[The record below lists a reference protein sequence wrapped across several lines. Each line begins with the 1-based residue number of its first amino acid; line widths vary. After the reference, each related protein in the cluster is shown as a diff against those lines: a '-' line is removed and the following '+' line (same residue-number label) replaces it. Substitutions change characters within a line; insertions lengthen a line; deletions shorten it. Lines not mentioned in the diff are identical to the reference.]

1 MSRFNIGHKS
11 WVIVCDGAK
20 ALFLRN
26 DGDAGLVNLTVVEHQ
41 SQPDEATR
49 DLGSDR
55 PGRVHQSHG
64 ASRSAMEETDW
75 HEQAEA
81 EFLKGVANKV
91 EKLVESREIKAMI
104 LVAPPKALGILRAE
118 LASLPEGIIR
128 AEIDKG
134 LVRLTVSEIEKHLA
148 ALK

>member
-1 MSRFNIGHKS
+1 MSRFSIGHKS

-26 DGDAGLVNLTVVEHQ
+26 DGDAGLVNLTVVDHQ

-55 PGRVHQSHG
+55 PGRVHQSQG
-64 ASRSAMEETDW
+64 AGRSAMEDTDW

-81 EFLKGVANKV
+81 DFLKDVARKV
-91 EKLVESREIKAMI
+91 EQLVNTHEIKAMM
-104 LVAPPKALGILRAE
+104 LVAPPRALGILRSE
-118 LASLPEGIIR
+118 LSGLPAGVLR
-128 AEIDKG
+128 AEVDKD
-134 LVRLTVSEIEKHLA
+134 LVKLTVSEIEKHLA

>member
-81 EFLKGVANKV
+81 EFLKDVAKKV
-91 EKLVESREIKAMI
+91 EKLVESREIEAMI

-128 AEIDKG
+128 AEIDKD
-134 LVRLTVSEIEKHLA
+134 LVKLTVSEIEKHLA

>member
-81 EFLKGVANKV
+81 EFLKDVAKKV

-118 LASLPEGIIR
+118 FASLPEGIIR
-128 AEIDKG
+128 AEIDKD
-134 LVRLTVSEIEKHLA
+134 LVKLTVSEIEKHLA

>member
-91 EKLVESREIKAMI
+91 EKLVESREIEAMI
-104 LVAPPKALGILRAE
+104 LIAPPKALGILRAE

-128 AEIDKG
+128 AEIDKD
-134 LVRLTVSEIEKHLA
+134 LVKLTVSESEKHLA

>member
-1 MSRFNIGHKS
+1 
-11 WVIVCDGAK
+11 
-20 ALFLRN
+20 
-26 DGDAGLVNLTVVEHQ
+26 
-41 SQPDEATR
+41 
-49 DLGSDR
+49 
-55 PGRVHQSHG
+55 
-64 ASRSAMEETDW
+64 MEETDW

-104 LVAPPKALGILRAE
+104 LIAPPKALGILRAE

-128 AEIDKG
+128 AEIDKD
-134 LVRLTVSEIEKHLA
+134 LVKLTVSEIEKHLA

>member
-91 EKLVESREIKAMI
+91 EKLVESREIEAMI

-128 AEIDKG
+128 AEIDKD
-134 LVRLTVSEIEKHLA
+134 LVKLTVSEIEKHLA

>member
-26 DGDAGLVNLTVVEHQ
+26 DGDAGLVNLTVVDHQ
-41 SQPDEATR
+41 SQPDEASR

-55 PGRVHQSHG
+55 PGRVHQSQG
-64 ASRSAMEETDW
+64 TARSAMEDTDW
-75 HEQAEA
+75 HEQAEGD
-81 EFLKGVANKV
+81 FLKDVAKKV
-91 EKLVESREIKAMI
+91 EKLVETHEIKAMI
-104 LVAPPKALGILRAE
+104 LIAPPKAMGVLRAE
-118 LASLPEGIIR
+118 LSSLPEGIIR
-128 AEIDKG
+128 AEIDKD
-134 LVRLTVSEIEKHLA
+134 LVKLTVSEIEKHLA

>member
-1 MSRFNIGHKS
+1 MSRFDIGHKS

-26 DGDAGLVNLTVVEHQ
+26 DGDAGLVNLTVVDHQ

-55 PGRVHQSHG
+55 PGRVHQSQG
-64 ASRSAMEETDW
+64 AGRSAMEDTDW

-81 EFLKGVANKV
+81 DFLKDVAGKIQ
-91 EKLVESREIKAMI
+91 KLVQSHEIKAMI
-104 LVAPPKALGILRAE
+104 LIAPPKALGILRQE
-118 LASLPEGIIR
+118 LASLPDGVVR
-128 AEIDKG
+128 AEVDKD
-134 LVRLTVSEIEKHLA
+134 LVKMTVPEIEKHLA

>member
-104 LVAPPKALGILRAE
+104 LIAPPKALGILRAE

-128 AEIDKG
+128 AEIDKD
-134 LVRLTVSEIEKHLA
+134 LVKLTVSEIEKHLA

>member
-91 EKLVESREIKAMI
+91 EKLVESREIEAMI
-104 LVAPPKALGILRAE
+104 LIAPPKALGILRAE

-128 AEIDKG
+128 AEIDKD
-134 LVRLTVSEIEKHLA
+134 LVKLTVSEIEKHLA

>member
-1 MSRFNIGHKS
+1 MSRFDIGHKS

-26 DGDAGLVNLTVVEHQ
+26 DGDAGLVNLTVVDHL

-49 DLGSDR
+49 DLGSDQ
-55 PGRVHQSHG
+55 PGRVHQSQG
-64 ASRSAMEETDW
+64 AGRSAMEDTDW

-81 EFLKGVANKV
+81 DFLKDVARKV
-91 EKLVESREIKAMI
+91 EQLVNTHEIKAMM
-104 LVAPPKALGILRAE
+104 LVAPPRALGILRSE
-118 LASLPEGIIR
+118 LSGLPAGVLR
-128 AEIDKG
+128 AEVDKD
-134 LVRLTVSEIEKHLA
+134 LVKLTVSEIEKHLA

>member
-1 MSRFNIGHKS
+1 MSRFDIGHKS

-26 DGDAGLVNLTVVEHQ
+26 DGDAGLVNLTVVDHQ

-55 PGRVHQSHG
+55 PGRVHQSQG
-64 ASRSAMEETDW
+64 AGRSAMEDTDW

-81 EFLKGVANKV
+81 DFLKDVAGKI
-91 EKLVESREIKAMI
+91 EKLVQSHEIKAMI
-104 LVAPPKALGILRAE
+104 LVAPPRALGILRPE
-118 LASLPEGIIR
+118 LASLPEGVLR
-128 AEIDKG
+128 AEVDKD
-134 LVRLTVSEIEKHLA
+134 LVKMTVPEIEKHLA
-148 ALK
+148 ALR

>member
-1 MSRFNIGHKS
+1 MSRFSIGHKS

-26 DGDAGLVNLTVVEHQ
+26 DGDAGLVNLTVVAHQ

-55 PGRVHQSHG
+55 PGRVHQSQG
-64 ASRSAMEETDW
+64 AGRSAMEDTDW

-81 EFLKGVANKV
+81 DFLKDVARKV
-91 EKLVESREIKAMI
+91 EQLVSAHEIKAMM
-104 LVAPPKALGILRAE
+104 LVAPPKALGILRSE
-118 LASLPEGIIR
+118 LSGLPAGVLR
-128 AEIDKG
+128 AEVDKD
-134 LVRLTVSEIEKHLA
+134 LVKLTVSEIEKHLA

>member
-1 MSRFNIGHKS
+1 MSRFDIGRKS

-26 DGDAGLVNLTVVEHQ
+26 DGDADLVNLTVVDHQ

-55 PGRVHQSHG
+55 PGRVYQSQG
-64 ASRSAMEETDW
+64 ASRSAMGDTDW
-75 HEQAEA
+75 HEQAE
-81 EFLKGVANKV
+81 EDFLKDVAKKI
-91 EKLVESREIKAMI
+91 EALVDADEIKAMI
-104 LVAPPKALGILRAE
+104 LVAPPKALGILRAQF
-118 LASLPEGIIR
+118 ASLPAGVIR
-128 AEIDKG
+128 AEVDKD
-134 LVRLTVSEIEKHLA
+134 LVKLTVPEIEQHLA